1 MIKGHLWKNGP
12 RKCPHPHLVNSNDQT
27 HIVQECIEQEL
38 NKIVSIGSGVVLLWI
53 TREEKPYFHVII
65 QIEEC
70 EIVLVTTA
78 DRYNVDTSTLQEC
91 YDKIKAEFK
100 DQIVI
105 YDFTYEEWLSH
116 LHYEKKSD

>member
-1 MIKGHLWKNGP
+1 MVNGP